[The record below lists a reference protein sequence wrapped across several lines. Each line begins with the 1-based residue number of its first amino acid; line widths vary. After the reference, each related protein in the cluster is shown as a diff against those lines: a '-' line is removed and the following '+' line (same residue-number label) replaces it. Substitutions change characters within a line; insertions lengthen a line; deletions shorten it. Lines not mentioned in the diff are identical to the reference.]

1 MKILTIKIIGLLSSI
16 IIIGVIIFLI
26 FKNKKTNELFSNNS
40 EIPKMLHRT
49 LLWDNEI
56 PSSVKNTYDTF
67 NTQNEQNGWKIKLWR
82 SDEVKELM
90 NKYNLLE
97 IYNSY
102 KLKIQKADLARY
114 VIIYDQG
121 GCYCDFDIESSYTL
135 DDILNTHNTNQD
147 LTLITELC
155 YNDMPDKEKY
165 CSKNKI
171 VKFSKFNNKT
181 MNIRIRDKN
190 NSKREEESHR
200 IANYFL
206 MSPPKS
212 NSLWKLIELAKERSY
227 LETTNQYKYTF
238 TKSNTKEYIY

>member
-97 IYNSY
+97 IYNS
-102 KLKIQKADLARY
+102 LNHCRHIN
-114 VIIYDQG
+114 VFPIH
-121 GCYCDFDIESSYTL
+121 FSSVFRL
-135 DDILNTHNTNQD
+135 
-147 LTLITELC
+147 
-155 YNDMPDKEKY
+155 
-165 CSKNKI
+165 S
-171 VKFSKFNNKT
+171 
-181 MNIRIRDKN
+181 
-190 NSKREEESHR
+190 
-200 IANYFL
+200 
-206 MSPPKS
+206 
-212 NSLWKLIELAKERSY
+212 
-227 LETTNQYKYTF
+227 
-238 TKSNTKEYIY
+238 